1 MKKYSYQVIN
11 NLCRGSIYR
20 TRIILWPGNISI
32 FIIGFIIFV
41 LSNKSFSQE
50 SDTTQVTEEDSTK
63 QYISN
68 IIAEVNRRSELID
81 NIISEGEVTIKTKDI
96 DNSGSIEEKVK
107 KKDDVWFHITGPLGI
122 NIAEA
127 HFGRKTFVFYNARA
141 DEVITGSS
149 SVHNIGTLAK
159 VRCTFDDM
167 LNVFSGTVRI
177 PKGKSDSLSISEE
190 GSNYVVQLVRG
201 TITRRYWVDKT
212 YYSVFKYAYY
222 GKTGSTLIQFEFSNF
237 VNVGESSYAKK
248 VEVRRPKQGEYFKLE
263 FETVNLNQSYISF
276 KVDYPSDVTRKNWH

>member
-1 MKKYSYQVIN
+1 MKKYSLFSLAPKLLLANAGIRNVI
-11 NLCRGSIYR
+11 LFF
-20 TRIILWPGNISI
+20 
-32 FIIGFIIFV
+32 FIV
-41 LSNKSFSQE
+41 NAQMTFSQQ

-63 QYISN
+63 QFISN
-68 IIAEVNRRSELID
+68 VIAEVNRRSELID

-141 DEVITGSS
+141 DEVVTGSS
-149 SVHNIGTLAK
+149 SIHNIGTLAK

-177 PKGKSDSLSISEE
+177 PKAKSDSLSISEE

-201 TITRRYWVDKT
+201 SITRRYWVDKT

-222 GKTGSTLIQFEFSNF
+222 GATGS
-237 VNVGESSYAKK
+237 SSPISRMSVKARMQKK
-248 VEVRRPKQGEYFKLE
+248 WKSEDLNRENILSLSLRP
-263 FETVNLNQSYISF
+263 
-276 KVDYPSDVTRKNWH
+276 